1 MLFQTLLEMSG
12 FQITN
17 IDNSEVL
24 IHTNKE
30 TLPLTNIGEDEY
42 FGILKIKVAKTK
54 LVKTP
59 TFLLFTIDKTGS
71 MNDKQ
76 TGITTKMDYV
86 VQTFISMMNY
96 LSTLETDMYIQVN
109 TFNTDVDVLV
119 QCVKITVD
127 NVEEINSK
135 IKSLVP
141 DGSTNIG
148 KALTVANENISEYM
162 EKNTTHQIAHIFMT
176 DGDPTIGELSET
188 ILSNKVN
195 EKYNN
200 IIVGFGYNHN
210 VSLLSKMAEKKN
222 AEYQFVDNMENT
234 TLVYGEAI
242 HKFIYPALRSV
253 EIHIENGTLYDW
265 QTNQWTQCLY
275 EDIIIG
281 EIEKIYHI
289 KTTHPINVDVN
300 IYGAIAS
307 IPVTIDSGEITN
319 EFKLLDT
326 AMSMPDLIDIESD
339 EIQTSDLTKYAFR
352 QKVQELLYEA
362 KQYERNA
369 NQVKNDLCDAFKF
382 IRKYMRTNNLKED
395 GLLKMLCDDLSITYR
410 SMFHNRGR
418 ALLLARHTSQG
429 KQRTYNAGSTHAS
442 DDIENILFQRNQ
454 FDNIPSIP
462 MTPRKLQRL
471 PTIQRQHT
479 RNISFPDL
487 DVTPKKI
494 NLSLQ
499 IPSDDEINDDPF
511 TKYEESGFFV
521 PPRNVVFKNIFDDDE
536 YSSEDEVE
544 SYLPEQNNTTCFAT
558 PGVLDTMRTMSSK

>member
-1 MLFQTLLEMSG
+1 MSD
-12 FQITN
+12 FKITN

-71 MNDKQ
+71 MNDRQ
-76 TGITTKMDYV
+76 SGNTTKMDYV
-86 VQTFISMMNY
+86 MQTFVSMMNY
-96 LSTLETDMYIQVN
+96 LSTLDTDMYIQVN
-109 TFNTDVDVLV
+109 TFNIDVDVLV
-119 QCVKITVD
+119 DCVKITLD
-127 NVEEINSK
+127 NVEEINRK
-135 IKSLVP
+135 IKSLVA

-148 KALTVANENISEYM
+148 KALTVANEHISEYM
-162 EKNTTHQIAHIFMT
+162 EQNPKHQIAHIFMT
-176 DGDPTIGELSET
+176 DGDPTVGEFSET
-188 ILSNKVN
+188 ALSNKVN

-210 VSLLSKMAEKKN
+210 VNLLSRMAEKKN

-234 TLVYGEAI
+234 ALVYGEAI

-265 QTNQWTQCLY
+265 QTNQWTKCLY

-289 KTTHPINVDVN
+289 KTTQPINVDVN
-300 IYGAIAS
+300 IYGKIAS
-307 IPVTIDSGEITN
+307 FPVSSDSDEIAN
-319 EFKLLDT
+319 DFKLLDT
-326 AMSMPDLIDIESD
+326 AMSIPDLIDIETG
-339 EIQTSDLTKYAFR
+339 EIQRSDLTTYALR
-352 QKVQELLYEA
+352 QKVQELLYDA
-362 KQYERNA
+362 KQYEVDRNK
-369 NQVKNDLCDAFKF
+369 VKSDLCDAFRF
-382 IRKYMRTNNLKED
+382 IRKYMRTNNLQED

-429 KQRTYNAGSTHAS
+429 RQRSYNTGSSHAS
-442 DDIENILFQRNQ
+442 GNIDNTYFESNC
-454 FDNIPSIP
+454 FDNTPSIP
-462 MTPRKLQRL
+462 MTPRKLERL
-471 PTIQRQHT
+471 PTIQRQRT
-479 RNISFPDL
+479 RNISFPDM
-487 DVTPKKI
+487 DITPTK
-494 NLSLQ
+494 NSLSLQ

-511 TKYEESGFFV
+511 TKYEESGFFI
-521 PPRNVVFKNIFDDDE
+521 PPRNVVFKNIFDDDD
-536 YSSEDEVE
+536 YSSEDDVE
-544 SYLPEQNNTTCFAT
+544 SYQPDQNNTTCFAT
-558 PGVLDTMRTMSSK
+558 PGVLDTMRTMSTR

>member
-1 MLFQTLLEMSG
+1 MSG

-30 TLPLTNIGEDEY
+30 TLPLMNMAEDEY

-54 LVKTP
+54 MVKTP

-76 TGITTKMDYV
+76 SGKNTKMDYV
-86 VQTFISMMNY
+86 VQTFVSMMNY

-109 TFNTDVDVLV
+109 TFNIDVDVLV
-119 QCVKITVD
+119 DCVKITVD
-127 NVEEINSK
+127 NVEEINRK

-148 KALTVANENISEYM
+148 KALTVANEHISEYM

-210 VSLLSKMAEKKN
+210 VNLLSRMAEKKN

-265 QTNQWTQCLY
+265 QTNKWTNCLY

-281 EIEKIYHI
+281 EIEKIYHV
-289 KTTHPINVDVN
+289 KTTQPINVDVN

-382 IRKYMRTNNLKED
+382 IRKYMRKNNLQED

-429 KQRTYNAGSTHAS
+429 RQRTYNTGSTHAS
-442 DDIENILFQRNQ
+442 DVIENTLFQRNE
-454 FDNIPSIP
+454 FDNTPSIP

-479 RNISFPDL
+479 RNISFTDM
-487 DVTPKKI
+487 DITPTK
-494 NLSLQ
+494 NSLSLQ

-544 SYLPEQNNTTCFAT
+544 FYLPEQNNTTCFAT
-558 PGVLDTMRTMSSK
+558 PGILDTMRTMSTR

>member
-1 MLFQTLLEMSG
+1 MSD

-71 MNDKQ
+71 MNDRQ
-76 TGITTKMDYV
+76 SGNTTKMDYV
-86 VQTFISMMNY
+86 MQTFVSMMNY
-96 LSTLETDMYIQVN
+96 LSMLETDMYIQVN

-119 QCVKITVD
+119 DCVKITIE
-127 NVEEINSK
+127 NVEEINRK

-141 DGSTNIG
+141 DGTTNIG
-148 KALTVANENISEYM
+148 NALTVANEHISEYM
-162 EKNTTHQIAHIFMT
+162 EKNINHQIAHIFMT
-176 DGDPTIGELSET
+176 DGDPTVGEFSET
-188 ILSNKVN
+188 TLSNKVN

-210 VSLLSKMAEKKN
+210 VNLLSRMAEKKN
-222 AEYQFVDNMENT
+222 SEYQFVDNMENT
-234 TLVYGEAI
+234 ALVYGEAI

-265 QTNQWTQCLY
+265 QTNQWTNCLY

-289 KTTHPINVDVN
+289 KTTQPNNVDVN
-300 IYGAIAS
+300 IYGKIAS
-307 IPVTIDSGEITN
+307 LPVSSDSDEIAYD
-319 EFKLLDT
+319 FKLLDT
-326 AMSMPDLIDIESD
+326 AMSIPNLIDIETG
-339 EIQTSDLTKYAFR
+339 EIQRSDLTIYALR
-352 QKVQELLYEA
+352 QKVQELLYLA
-362 KQYERNA
+362 KQYEADR
-369 NQVKNDLCDAFKF
+369 NQVKSDLCDAFRF
-382 IRKYMRTNNLKED
+382 IRKYMRKNNLQED

-429 KQRTYNAGSTHAS
+429 RQRTYNTGSTHAS
-442 DDIENILFQRNQ
+442 DDMENTLFRRNA
-454 FDNIPSIP
+454 FDNTPLIP

-479 RNISFPDL
+479 RNISFTDM
-487 DVTPKKI
+487 DITPTK
-494 NLSLQ
+494 NTLSLQ

-511 TKYEESGFFV
+511 TKYEETGFFI

-536 YSSEDEVE
+536 YSSEDEVD
-544 SYLPEQNNTTCFAT
+544 SYQPDQNNTTCFAT
-558 PGVLDTMRTMSSK
+558 PGVLDTMRTMSTR